1 MLGLIIN
8 NFYLIFN
15 NLKIN
20 LVISLLC
27 LFGHIC
33 SNSDVLLFLATLF
46 ILVIVPCAAFS
57 TVRDA
62 RGSNWHLIENQM
74 PVKRGYIIASKYLIF
89 ALLLILAIFI
99 ILGYI
104 TIFNISLENP
114 IMQKVAGL
122 KTMTVYSLIKMW
134 VIEAVLICALYFP
147 LMYLFNTKNPDLV
160 LTISVG
166 ISFLLLKLIEI
177 ISFEISAVLVVVL
190 FVISFYLS
198 CVIERYKE

>member
-46 ILVIVPCAAFS
+46 ILVMIPCAAFS
-57 TVRDA
+57 AVRDA
-62 RGSNWHLIENQM
+62 RGSKWHLIENQM
-74 PVKRGYIIASKYLIF
+74 PVKRRYIIASKYVTF

-104 TIFNISLENP
+104 TMFNISLENP
-114 IMQKVAGL
+114 IMQKLAGL

-134 VIEAVLICALYFP
+134 VIESILICALYFP
-147 LMYLFNTKNPDLV
+147 LMYFFNTKNPDLV

-177 ISFEISAVLVVVL
+177 ISFKISVVLVVLL
-190 FVISFYLS
+190 FVISFYAS